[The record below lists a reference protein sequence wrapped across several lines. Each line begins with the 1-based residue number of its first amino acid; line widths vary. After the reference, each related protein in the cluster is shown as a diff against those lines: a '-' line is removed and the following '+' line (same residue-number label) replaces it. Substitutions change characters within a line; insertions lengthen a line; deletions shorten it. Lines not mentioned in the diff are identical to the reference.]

1 MKAEHKNKCILVSV
15 GYEEIKPRRI
25 IKPKINIDYDL
36 KKITL
41 NYLTG
46 KVLFN
51 GVGLWREYELKS
63 KNKGVV
69 FGVVNSIGDRMDNW
83 CKHNYYIAIRKKD
96 KKILS
101 VLHQDYFCRVG
112 FKYSDWKKEVLENEK
127 IT

>member
-1 MKAEHKNKCILVSV
+1 MIKEEYKNKCILVSV

-51 GVGLWREYELKS
+51 GVELYREYELKS

-69 FGVVNSIGDRMDNW
+69 FGVVNSIGNRMDNW
-83 CKHNYYIAIRKKD
+83 CKHNYYIAIREKD

-101 VLHQDYFCRVG
+101 VLHQDYFTSVSV
-112 FKYSDWKKEVLENEK
+112 KYSNWKREVLK
-127 IT
+127 